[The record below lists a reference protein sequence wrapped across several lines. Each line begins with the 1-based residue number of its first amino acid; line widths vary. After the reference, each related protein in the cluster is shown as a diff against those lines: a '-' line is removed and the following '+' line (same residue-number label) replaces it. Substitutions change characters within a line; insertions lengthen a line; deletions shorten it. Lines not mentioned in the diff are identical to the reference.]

1 MMPRPKATEPVVHQ
15 YPARSFDGSAGQPG
29 SEGRLGRLAGSQ
41 SFSKAPKAR
50 TLTDRREAANPMME
64 TRQ

>member
-1 MMPRPKATEPVVHQ
+1 MTLQPLTEPFVHPI
-15 YPARSFDGSAGQPG
+15 PARALDGSAGQPG
-29 SEGRLGRLAGSQ
+29 SEGRLGRLAGSH